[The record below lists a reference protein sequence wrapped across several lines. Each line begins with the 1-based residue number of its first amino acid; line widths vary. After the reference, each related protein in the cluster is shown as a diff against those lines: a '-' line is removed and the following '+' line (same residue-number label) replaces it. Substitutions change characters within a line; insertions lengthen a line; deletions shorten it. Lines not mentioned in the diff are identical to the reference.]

1 MDRRK
6 LERHMRRYG
15 CSLRREGG
23 SHSIWENPENGI
35 TAAVPR
41 HGEVND
47 HTDRRICKDLGIPP
61 P

>member
-6 LERHMRRYG
+6 LERHLRRHG
-15 CSLRREGG
+15 CSMRREGRR
-23 SHSIWENPENGI
+23 HSIWQNLENMA

-47 HTDRRICKDLGIPP
+47 HTARGICKDLGIPP

>member
-1 MDRRK
+1 
-6 LERHMRRYG
+6 MRRYG

-41 HGEVND
+41 HGEIND
-47 HTDRRICKDLGIPP
+47 HTARRICKDLGIPP